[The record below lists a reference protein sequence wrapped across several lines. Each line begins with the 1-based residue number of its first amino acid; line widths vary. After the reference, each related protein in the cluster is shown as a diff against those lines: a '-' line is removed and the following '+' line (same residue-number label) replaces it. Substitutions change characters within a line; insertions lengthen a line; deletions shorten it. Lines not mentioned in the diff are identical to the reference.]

1 MLASCSRA
9 PAGPSLA
16 AVAHMAL
23 DVPALQLRELLR
35 TWRVTTSPRGR
46 PIATA
51 QSACPGPRKSM
62 VPVGSRCC
70 RPQAPGQGAG
80 AQVSR
85 ASGWSTPSRTGLGV
99 STLGEEAGGG
109 GGREE
114 PSQVRGRGCQVR
126 SSPSRAQSHF
136 WMLQQEGGSV
146 YSGARLWVAGLGLTL

>member
-1 MLASCSRA
+1 MRASCSRA

-16 AVAHMAL
+16 AVVPMAL
-23 DVPALQLRELLR
+23 DVPALQLRELSR

-51 QSACPGPRKSM
+51 QSACPEPRRSM

-85 ASGWSTPSRTGLGV
+85 ASGWSTPSRTRLGV
-99 STLGEEAGGG
+99 STLGEEAEGSGERSLLRSG
-109 GGREE
+109 EGTARSGHHYPGHRAISGCSGKREAVCTVV
-114 PSQVRGRGCQVR
+114 PGFGSQ
-126 SSPSRAQSHF
+126 A
-136 WMLQQEGGSV
+136 
-146 YSGARLWVAGLGLTL
+146 WV